1 MRVITIN
8 LNGIRSASR
17 KGFFEWLKLQDAD
30 FVCVQELKAQEIN
43 MTDEMVKTDN
53 LQGYFSYALKP
64 GYSGVGIYSKKE
76 PLKIMIKLILK
87 QWIMRGD
94 ISNLFLVTYQ

>member
-43 MTDEMVKTDN
+43 MTVEMLQTDN

-64 GYSGVGIYSKKE
+64 GYSGVGIYSKKT
-76 PLKIMIKLILK
+76 PLK
-87 QWIMRGD
+87 
-94 ISNLFLVTYQ
+94 NH

>member
-30 FVCVQELKAQEIN
+30 FVCVQELKANEIN

-53 LQGYFSYALKP
+53 LQGYFSYALNP
-64 GYSGVGIYSKKE
+64 VIAVLEYIQKKH
-76 PLKIMIKLILK
+76 PLKSLIKLILK
-87 QWIMRGD
+87 QLIMKGD
-94 ISNLFLVTYQ
+94 ISNLFLITYQ

>member
-53 LQGYFSYALKP
+53 LQGYFSERFFYGKIIIKNNSLF
-64 GYSGVGIYSKKE
+64 GDKE
-76 PLKIMIKLILK
+76 GLLKIYL
-87 QWIMRGD
+87 
-94 ISNLFLVTYQ
+94 NT